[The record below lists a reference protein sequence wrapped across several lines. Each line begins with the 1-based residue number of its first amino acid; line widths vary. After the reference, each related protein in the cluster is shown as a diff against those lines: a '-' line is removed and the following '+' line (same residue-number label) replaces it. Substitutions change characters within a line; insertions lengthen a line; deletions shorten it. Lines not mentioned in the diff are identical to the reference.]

1 MLLILSILLYL
12 LMILGWLVLAQCI
25 LSLLFAFNVLN
36 YSNSGLRAVSLS
48 LDKMMRPLYRPFRRI
63 LPDTGNIDWSPF
75 ALLVTIG
82 ILRIVLQHIAAGV

>member
-1 MLLILSILLYL
+1 MALLLSILLYL

-48 LDKMMRPLYRPFRRI
+48 LDRMMRPLYAPFRKI

-82 ILRIVLQHIAAGV
+82 ILRIILQHVAAGL